1 MTRDKLEHI
10 HKMLDLSVDLE
21 KFFDIYDYATQDPYN
36 FLYIDMRNQKFR
48 KNFSKELEFEE

>member
-21 KFFDIYDYATQDPYN
+21 KFFDIYDYATRDPYN
-36 FLYIDMRNQKFR
+36 FLYTDMRHQKFR